1 MTKKHKHNS
10 KNSGKNANS
19 KDSEATQVEGMSPSG
34 TSNGTSSDTPPA
46 GTESVT
52 PDSKVANPSKRA
64 SLKGTPVEA
73 ELAIKYNE
81 YEEKAE
87 LKNTSKDIWK
97 GAGMAGEKKIVVKTT
112 KEVGKQA
119 VELAADRFE
128 IRENNAT
135 VQEKA
140 LAAAQT
146 RIVAKD
152 TKENKVL
159 PNMVEVASE
168 KIAEKEAVAEVK
180 RRQSVPRQEAAKLAA
195 EKLER
200 GNSIGSID
208 VSESK
213 YRDPEK
219 TYTWV
224 EFMDKYKQELMIGSA
239 IAGAIGIAVALARK
253 RS

>member
-1 MTKKHKHNS
+1 
-10 KNSGKNANS
+10 
-19 KDSEATQVEGMSPSG
+19 
-34 TSNGTSSDTPPA
+34 
-46 GTESVT
+46 
-52 PDSKVANPSKRA
+52 
-64 SLKGTPVEA
+64 
-73 ELAIKYNE
+73 
-81 YEEKAE
+81 
-87 LKNTSKDIWK
+87 
-97 GAGMAGEKKIVVKTT
+97 MAGEKKIVVKTT

-128 IRENNAT
+128 IRENNAS

-159 PNMVEVASE
+159 PNVVEVASE

-224 EFMDKYKQELMIGSA
+224 EFMDKYKHELMIGSA